1 MSTAP
6 ATIADLQAL
15 QASSAADSQSI
26 KDKMDLMIG
35 EYDQKIG
42 LIEQNILGLGVT
54 MDVKLNDIQRK
65 IQDDQMNVI
74 DQAAKRFVEIEVR
87 AGNTSNNMQVIH
99 QAAKD
104 TFEQMRQ
111 EVANTDAK
119 IQALHDECAR
129 MFKECSDKLGA
140 TGQDIISMKEHLND
154 QPPRDW
160 HGTSRQIRPS
170 SMSRIGSTTWS
181 TTWGQEPPQGYST
194 KNRGLIPEKECRP
207 DKFDGEIGKF
217 RRWKD
222 DFLDF
227 VDAQRPGLKSVL
239 KSVSKNRL
247 DPSDADVRRTNTAFS
262 AVLVDE
268 AAATELWRAIKHHTI
283 GNARTIV
290 ETMKEEDGFEVWREI
305 VKQCEPDLPLRKQ
318 AIMQELIV
326 TMFFSR
332 SWEAPHRCS

>member
-87 AGNTSNNMQVIH
+87 AGNTSNDMQVIH

-111 EVANTDAK
+111 
-119 IQALHDECAR
+119 R
-129 MFKECSDKLGA
+129 FKHCTTNAPGCS
-140 TGQDIISMKEHLND
+140 
-154 QPPRDW
+154 R
-160 HGTSRQIRPS
+160 
-170 SMSRIGSTTWS
+170 
-181 TTWGQEPPQGYST
+181 
-194 KNRGLIPEKECRP
+194 
-207 DKFDGEIGKF
+207 
-217 RRWKD
+217 
-222 DFLDF
+222 
-227 VDAQRPGLKSVL
+227 
-239 KSVSKNRL
+239 
-247 DPSDADVRRTNTAFS
+247 
-262 AVLVDE
+262 
-268 AAATELWRAIKHHTI
+268 
-283 GNARTIV
+283 NARTSLGPRDR
-290 ETMKEEDGFEVWREI
+290 TSS
-305 VKQCEPDLPLRKQ
+305 P
-318 AIMQELIV
+318 
-326 TMFFSR
+326 
-332 SWEAPHRCS
+332 

>member
-15 QASSAADSQSI
+15 QGSSAADSQSI

-87 AGNTSNNMQVIH
+87 AGNTSNDMQVIH

-140 TGQDIISMKEHLND
+140 TGQDIISMKEHLNGH
-154 QPPRDW
+154 PPRDW
-160 HGTSRQIRPS
+160 HLKADQTIIDVQNRVNYLEHNMESGA
-170 SMSRIGSTTWS
+170 TT
-181 TTWGQEPPQGYST
+181 GVST
-194 KNRGLIPEKECRP
+194 KNR
-207 DKFDGEIGKF
+207 D
-217 RRWKD
+217 
-222 DFLDF
+222 
-227 VDAQRPGLKSVL
+227 
-239 KSVSKNRL
+239 
-247 DPSDADVRRTNTAFS
+247 
-262 AVLVDE
+262 
-268 AAATELWRAIKHHTI
+268 
-283 GNARTIV
+283 
-290 ETMKEEDGFEVWREI
+290 
-305 VKQCEPDLPLRKQ
+305 
-318 AIMQELIV
+318 
-326 TMFFSR
+326 
-332 SWEAPHRCS
+332 

>member
-6 ATIADLQAL
+6 TTIADLQAL

-87 AGNTSNNMQVIH
+87 AGNTSNDMQVIH

-111 EVANTDAK
+111 EVTNTDAK

-140 TGQDIISMKEHLND
+140 TGQDIISMKEHLNGH
-154 QPPRDW
+154 PPRDW
-160 HGTSRQIRPS
+160 HLKADQTIIDVQNRVNYLEHNMGL
-170 SMSRIGSTTWS
+170 GATT
-181 TTWGQEPPQGYST
+181 GVST
-194 KNRGLIPEKECRP
+194 KNTGLIPEKECRP

-217 RRWKD
+217 RRWK
-222 DFLDF
+222 
-227 VDAQRPGLKSVL
+227 
-239 KSVSKNRL
+239 
-247 DPSDADVRRTNTAFS
+247 TTFS
-262 AVLVDE
+262 I
-268 AAATELWRAIKHHTI
+268 LWMLSARA
-283 GNARTIV
+283 
-290 ETMKEEDGFEVWREI
+290 
-305 VKQCEPDLPLRKQ
+305 
-318 AIMQELIV
+318 
-326 TMFFSR
+326 
-332 SWEAPHRCS
+332 